1 MQMSSSQSEERTTV
15 FTREKNDTSNKNRE
29 RCFFMCEKKRYVQSE
44 AREVCEFRAKMSA
57 FYRPLQI
64 AAPLRRH
71 STKKVFLVKKKVKN
85 ISEIGVE

>member
-57 FYRPLQI
+57 FYRRLQI
-64 AAPLRRH
+64 AARFADIQRKRFF
-71 STKKVFLVKKKVKN
+71 S
-85 ISEIGVE
+85 